1 MIRRRGRLASLA
13 AATASLAGCSQSTGG
28 FVFIRDGE
36 VVATNS
42 GTISYAT
49 AESLLDL

>member
-1 MIRRRGRLASLA
+1 VQPIHRRL
-13 AATASLAGCSQSTGG
+13 
-28 FVFIRDGE
+28 VFIRDGE
-36 VVATNS
+36 VVTTNS